1 MTDKQTLSLTE
12 LNKNEAGIVE
22 KLEGGHAFQ
31 QKLNAM
37 GIRPG
42 KKITKIS
49 NMVMN
54 GPVTIKLDNSSIAI
68 GKGMADRIIIK
79 VNSKR

>member
-1 MTDKQTLSLTE
+1 MENIKISLTE
-12 LNKNEAGIVE
+12 LEQGEDGEVVE
-22 KLEGGHAFQ
+22 LTGGHNFRR
-31 QKLNAM
+31 KLDAL

-54 GPVTIKLDNSSIAI
+54 GPVTVKINNTSRVAI
-68 GKGMADRIIIK
+68 GKGMADRILVK
-79 VNSKR
+79 VSS